1 MTRVD
6 VATTGSVPRGR
17 AIWLKAAI
25 CVLCSLVISACASD
39 DSQPYVKRVQENAG
53 RGDAKAQ
60 HAMGLMYY
68 RGDGVSQ
75 DRVEAA
81 KWFRRAAEQ
90 NYAEAETS
98 LGRMYTSGSGVA
110 QDYTLAVHW
119 FRKAADQNNPTGQN
133 SLGEAYHDGRGVP
146 QDFEEAVRWYRRAA
160 EQGSARGQFNLGES
174 YRDGEGVQRD
184 LVEAHK
190 WMNVAASHTMS
201 DDEQMTPGG
210 FARARD
216 ELTKRMTPEQIVEA
230 QRRAREWV
238 ERLDR

>member
-1 MTRVD
+1 MTGVRG
-6 VATTGSVPRGR
+6 VAKSAR
-17 AIWLKAAI
+17 ADRKRFWSRTAI
-25 CVLCSLVISACASD
+25 CVLCALVTGCASD
-39 DSQPYVKRVQENAG
+39 DSQPYVKRVQDNAAH
-53 RGDAKAQ
+53 GDAKAQ
-60 HAMGLMYY
+60 HALGLMYY
-68 RGDGVSQ
+68 RGEGVSQ

-90 NYAEAETS
+90 GLADGETS

-110 QDYTLAVHW
+110 QDYALAVHW
-119 FRKAADQNNPTGQN
+119 FRKAADQSNATGQN
-133 SLGEAYHDGRGVP
+133 LLGEAYHDGRGVP

-184 LVEAHK
+184 LIEAHK
-190 WMNVAASHTMS
+190 WMNIAASHTLS

-210 FARARD
+210 FARGRD
-216 ELTKRMTPEQIVEA
+216 ELTKRMTPEQTVEA